1 MSESTQTSNKKKN
14 TGLYWLFTLVSTIAT
29 IAMLMFASEWFWLG
43 LPFALTSVVLATDA
57 I

>member
-1 MSESTQTSNKKKN
+1 MSESTQTSKKKN